1 MNDEGKKGTL
11 LQISRSDGGL
21 PKRAVAGPVMVGR
34 EGVEGDRHR
43 NRRVHGG
50 PDKAVL
56 MIAGEFVDGLAAR
69 GFPVCAGALGEN
81 FTVSGLDPHMWRE
94 GQRYRVGSDVVIE
107 LTTLREP
114 CLNLDVYGPAI
125 KEELWE
131 KRCRKGD
138 VESPKWA
145 LGGFYARVIREGIV
159 VEGAAVVLESEA
171 C

>member
-1 MNDEGKKGTL
+1 MSEGVL
-11 LQISRSDGGL
+11 RQISRSDGGL

-81 FTVSGLDPHMWRE
+81 FTVSGLDPHMWRA
-94 GQRYRVGSDVVIE
+94 GQRYRVGQDAVIE
-107 LTTLREP
+107 LTKLRTP
-114 CLNLDVYGPAI
+114 CANLNAYGPAT
-125 KEELWE
+125 KAELYDAAC
-131 KRCRKGD
+131 KAGD
-138 VESPKWA
+138 ITSPCWA
-145 LGGFYARVIREGIV
+145 NGGFYARVIRPGMIQA
-159 VEGAAVVLESEA
+159 GDAVVLESDVA
-171 C
+171 